1 LNLAAVTIIKL
12 TGENHKDIDR
22 VASQIKTICDAGG
35 ISLRG
40 PIPLPTRR
48 LVVPVRK
55 APDGEGSEIYD
66 HWELRVHKRLLEM
79 DINSGKDESA
89 LRQVTR
95 IEIPDTVSIELSM
108 RVAN

>member
-1 LNLAAVTIIKL
+1 MAAVTIIKL
-12 TGENHKDIDR
+12 TGENHSDIDL
-22 VASQIKTICDAGG
+22 VAAQIKNICEKGG

-55 APDGEGSEIYD
+55 APSGEGSETYD

-79 DINSGKDESA
+79 DITTGKDENA
-89 LRQVTR
+89 LRAVAR
-95 IEIPDTVSIELSM
+95 IQIPDTVSIELSM
-108 RVAN
+108 RAVN

>member
-1 LNLAAVTIIKL
+1 MDNQNIRIRLRGYDNSLLDTSTQDIINTAKR
-12 TGENHKDIDR
+12 TGAK
-22 VASQIKTICDAGG
+22 VK
-35 ISLRG
+35 G

-48 LVVPVRK
+48 LVGPVRK
-55 APDGEGSEIYD
+55 APDGEGRETYD

-89 LRQVTR
+89 LRQVTK

-108 RVAN
+108 RVVN

>member
-1 LNLAAVTIIKL
+1 MAAVTIIKL
-12 TGENHKDIDR
+12 TGENHSDIDS
-22 VASQIKTICDAGG
+22 VASQIKNICEKGG

-55 APDGEGSEIYD
+55 APDGEGSETYD

-79 DINSGKDESA
+79 DITSGKDENA
-89 LRQVTR
+89 LRAVAR
-95 IEIPDTVSIELSM
+95 IQIPDTVSIELSM
-108 RVAN
+108 RAVN

>member
-1 LNLAAVTIIKL
+1 MAAVTIIKL
-12 TGENHKDIDR
+12 TGENHHDIDR

-55 APDGEGSEIYD
+55 APDGEGSETYD

-79 DINSGKDESA
+79 HINSGKDESA
-89 LRQVTR
+89 LRLVAK
-95 IEIPDTVSIELSM
+95 IDIPDSVTIELSM
-108 RVAN
+108 RTVN

>member
-1 LNLAAVTIIKL
+1 MAAITIIKL
-12 TGENHKDIDR
+12 TGENHSDIDL
-22 VASQIKTICDAGG
+22 VAAQIKSICETGG

-55 APDGEGSEIYD
+55 APSGEGSETYD

-79 DINSGKDESA
+79 DITSGKDENA
-89 LRQVTR
+89 LRAVAR
-95 IEIPDTVSIELSM
+95 IQIPDTVSIELSM
-108 RVAN
+108 RAVN